1 MNSEETIKVLSELLK
16 NFSKGEVIDTINQIN
31 DKIDSMY
38 SISTKDFNKFG
49 ILLKDYHSS
58 IKQLLD
64 WSNKAQ
70 EYAFGMGQTS
80 TVQLRQIYS
89 ERKTTFSNLIDMSH
103 KLSDAFVLVQTL
115 IDRAVLPF
123 NNLRQNVITVQY
135 LLANIRLGLVCDPLR
150 TDKDVF
156 KTIENLELF
165 IADYRKQIDNAN
177 SELDAI
183 INHVSEIKRQD
194 NLHYI
199 VSVMPA
205 ENYIA
210 SSSRELKEF
219 TVEGY
224 FNVEMFNLLNR
235 HIQSCF
241 SDLNEVVT
249 NLQFHDIIRQKI
261 EHIRE
266 AQKQVINRIDNI
278 DDVKDDK
285 DLIESQV
292 KFLAKLPEVI
302 DVQVAQLMY
311 VNNDYQDSI
320 DKITSMLIDV
330 GHELKQ
336 ITTFFEKISEGTRK
350 IIDDI
355 LPELRNRQI
364 RYIELVECNERHIN
378 GVIKEF
384 AELVHQYERSKQ
396 VFFNV
401 FQSERNLRDL
411 IDSLEAQLDSRSH
424 KLNAENVGRMR
435 GVSMDIKSNSNLMKT
450 CFNKV
455 TEHLELLDGIQKE
468 MVIGNKSS
476 SSEANTMDV
485 LKRDITRFE
494 FEASANFDKCCTLS
508 NEIVE
513 ATKNVEYYNFFKK
526 TVDEIVGMLNSLNGN
541 SCLTKLKSDIN
552 KEGSEILEYI
562 QSLYTMKSERDV
574 YNNVLNGDLETKRD
588 KDIDDIEF
596 F

>member
-1 MNSEETIKVLSELLK
+1 MDSEKTIKALSELLK
-16 NFSKGEVIDTINQIN
+16 EFSKDEVVDTINQIN
-31 DKIDSMY
+31 DKIGSMY

-49 ILLKDYHSS
+49 VLLKDYHSS

-70 EYAFGMGQTS
+70 DYAFGMGQTS
-80 TVQLRQIYS
+80 TDQLRSIYS
-89 ERKTTFSNLIDMSH
+89 ERKNTFANLVTMSH

-115 IDRAVLPF
+115 IDRAVVPF

-150 TDKDVF
+150 TDKEVF

-165 IADYRKQIDNAN
+165 IADYRNQIDNAN

-183 INHVSEIKRQD
+183 TNRISEMKRQD
-194 NLHYI
+194 NLHYL

-224 FNVEMFNLLNR
+224 FNAEMFNLLNR

-241 SDLNEVVT
+241 NDLNEVVT
-249 NLQFHDIIRQKI
+249 NLQYHDIIRQKI

-266 AQKQVINRIDNI
+266 AQKIVVTRIDSI
-278 DDVKDDK
+278 DEAKDDK
-285 DLIESQV
+285 DVIESQV
-292 KFLAKLPEVI
+292 KFLTRLPEVI

-311 VNNDYQDSI
+311 INNDYQDSI

-330 GHELKQ
+330 GHQLKQ

-350 IIDDI
+350 ILDDI
-355 LPELRNRQI
+355 LPELRNRQM
-364 RYIELVECNERHIN
+364 RYIELVECNERHID

-384 AELVHQYERSKQ
+384 TELVHQYERSKQ
-396 VFFNV
+396 VFSNV
-401 FQSERNLRDL
+401 FQSERNLREL
-411 IDSLEAQLDSRSH
+411 IDNLESQLDNRSH

-435 GVSMDIKSNSNLMKT
+435 GVSTDIKSNSNLMKT

-455 TEHLELLDGIQKE
+455 TEHLQLLNGIQKE
-468 MVIGNKSS
+468 MVISNKSTT
-476 SSEANTMDV
+476 SEASTMDV
-485 LKRDITRFE
+485 LKRDIMQFG
-494 FEASANFDKCCTLS
+494 FEARANCDKCCILS

-513 ATKNVEYYNFFKK
+513 ATKNVEYYNYFKK
-526 TVDEIVGMLNSLNGN
+526 TVDEIVDMLNNLNDN
-541 SCLTKLKSDIN
+541 SCLSKLKSDIN

-562 QSLYTMKSERDV
+562 QGLYTMKSERDV
-574 YNNVLNGDLETKRD
+574 YDNVLNGDLDLKRD
-588 KDIDDIEF
+588 KEIDDIEF